1 MCDDVYLCSYAVIRF
16 GVLLEIKQQT
26 FTKQTYEK
34 YTLNGNTTTDVR
46 FYEKIFLLNMII
58 KPANW
63 YQFKTM

>member
-46 FYEKIFLLNMII
+46 F
-58 KPANW
+58 
-63 YQFKTM
+63 